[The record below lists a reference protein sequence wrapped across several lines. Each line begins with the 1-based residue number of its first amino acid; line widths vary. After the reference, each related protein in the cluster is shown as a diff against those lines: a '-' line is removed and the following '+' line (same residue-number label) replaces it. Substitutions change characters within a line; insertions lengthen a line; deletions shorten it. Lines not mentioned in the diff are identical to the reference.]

1 MLTHHY
7 ATDNVK
13 CVVGA
18 CWGSANAKC
27 VCRYLLGEWE
37 LFEQVKSLGNLLRC
51 AIQKQGG
58 VVLEI
63 GIVLVQWYVVGGKQV
78 VV

>member
-1 MLTHHY
+1 MLPHHY

-13 CVVGA
+13 RVVGA

-27 VCRYLLGEWE
+27 VCGDLLGEWE
-37 LFEQVKSLGNLLRC
+37 LFYHIKSLGNLLWR

-63 GIVLVQWYVVGGKQV
+63 GIVLVERHVVGGKQV